1 MYPHQ
6 NPVENQR
13 KRQMLQ
19 PVLEYSTTPNDTQT
33 GELYVDTMQSELQFV
48 SNGKRQ
54 FLSADFDPHA
64 YLNATSQGH
73 SNNGESRYDHL
84 QPIDFISALGKP
96 LSCPGL
102 ETYSTKCEPVDFS
115 PFTPSLFRSS
125 YNSYSNSG
133 FYPHFPPG
141 NSQIGSHPET
151 NEVSSDKVQLT
162 SSSFGFPVS
171 PNLEQFGSAVG
182 SVGDVPH
189 FDKSSCSSSLKL
201 ELPLNYGTGKDA
213 RSYFEDDQ
221 TSPAH
226 PFNCCLPEEGSLE
239 TIADSQLIKNKK
251 MRKPRTIYSIWQLQL
266 LNRRFVQSQYL
277 NLTERAC
284 LASQLGLTQTQVK
297 IWFQNKRS
305 KLKKILRQGQDPTAF
320 LNGMLNEDNVDD

>member
-239 TIADSQLIKNKK
+239 TIAD
-251 MRKPRTIYSIWQLQL
+251 T
-266 LNRRFVQSQYL
+266 
-277 NLTERAC
+277 C
-284 LASQLGLTQTQVK
+284 LASQLGLTQTQVSKWMVVVVVVARAHVK